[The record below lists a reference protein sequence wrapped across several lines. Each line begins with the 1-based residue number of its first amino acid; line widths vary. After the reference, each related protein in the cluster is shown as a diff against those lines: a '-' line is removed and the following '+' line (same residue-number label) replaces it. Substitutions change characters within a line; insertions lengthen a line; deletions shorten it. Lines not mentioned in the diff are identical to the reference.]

1 LFEGCVIER
10 SRGTPS
16 SFTGFLLFS
25 SKKPTD
31 FFILTLFF
39 VPLRKIMAT
48 NRTFQHRVT
57 IVGVAVPI
65 IMAVMAL
72 YFLLHRTAIHL
83 IIGFGL
89 VAVIIMMLER
99 LLHTSYVFEGDML
112 TISRGRFMKKEQV
125 PVKDITR
132 ISPIRRQWLL
142 IDYLLIEYGAGH
154 EAEVQ
159 PVNEEA
165 FLQEIKKRQDD
176 HEERS

>member
-1 LFEGCVIER
+1 MYM
-10 SRGTPS
+10 S
-16 SFTGFLLFS
+16 
-25 SKKPTD
+25 
-31 FFILTLFF
+31 
-39 VPLRKIMAT
+39 T

-72 YFLLHRTAIHL
+72 YFLLHRTTIHL

-99 LLHTSYVFEGDML
+99 LLHTNYLFEGDML

-176 HEERS
+176 HEER

>member
-1 LFEGCVIER
+1 MYM
-10 SRGTPS
+10 S
-16 SFTGFLLFS
+16 
-25 SKKPTD
+25 
-31 FFILTLFF
+31 
-39 VPLRKIMAT
+39 T

-72 YFLLHRTAIHL
+72 YFLLHRTTIHL

-176 HEERS
+176 HEER

>member
-1 LFEGCVIER
+1 
-10 SRGTPS
+10 
-16 SFTGFLLFS
+16 
-25 SKKPTD
+25 
-31 FFILTLFF
+31 
-39 VPLRKIMAT
+39 MAT

-89 VAVIIMMLER
+89 VL
-99 LLHTSYVFEGDML
+99 
-112 TISRGRFMKKEQV
+112 FMKKEQV

-176 HEERS
+176 HEER

>member
-1 LFEGCVIER
+1 MYM
-10 SRGTPS
+10 S
-16 SFTGFLLFS
+16 
-25 SKKPTD
+25 
-31 FFILTLFF
+31 
-39 VPLRKIMAT
+39 T

-83 IIGFGL
+83 II
-89 VAVIIMMLER
+89 E
-99 LLHTSYVFEGDML
+99 
-112 TISRGRFMKKEQV
+112 EQV

-176 HEERS
+176 HEER

>member
-1 LFEGCVIER
+1 M
-10 SRGTPS
+10 S
-16 SFTGFLLFS
+16 
-25 SKKPTD
+25 
-31 FFILTLFF
+31 
-39 VPLRKIMAT
+39 T

-72 YFLLHRTAIHL
+72 YFLLRRTAIHL

-99 LLHTSYVFEGDML
+99 LLHTNYQFEGDLL

-132 ISPIRRQWLL
+132 ISTIRRQWLL
-142 IDYLLIEYGAGH
+142 IE
-154 EAEVQ
+154 
-159 PVNEEA
+159 
-165 FLQEIKKRQDD
+165 
-176 HEERS
+176 